1 MKAGRRGGIL
11 WVTRDNTTPHPY
23 LVEACRRAGGEVR
36 ELRWAEEFDGQ
47 RPMGRFVELGRRTG
61 RTHPMS
67 VKLVSP
73 RLLARFARAA
83 EDVVIIY
90 ELGLVGFYAGLSKL
104 VRRRGLISLVEGDY
118 RHLGRTG
125 TAGAKVA
132 LRRLAARSVDLF
144 IANNPPARDY
154 LIETLKVPR
163 SRIVTGWWLA
173 GLPADLPARMPA
185 GVTPAPDGAPLF
197 VCAGR
202 LIVPKGIDLLIE
214 AVAIHRRETG
224 PCTLWIIG
232 DGPEREHLAELAR
245 RLAVEDLFTGYYE
258 TVLERTELITEV
270 HVPAQDGRKGAYCK
284 VTTGS
289 ADDWPALGVAAV
301 IDGDGT
307 AIKSARIVASAAT
320 DKATRLKSAEAVL
333 NGRTVTD
340 TLLEEAG
347 DAAVEE
353 SEFIAD
359 IRGSVPYKRE
369 LMRVY
374 VRRAVRAALDGRDGT
389 SR

>member
-11 WVTRDNTTPHPY
+11 WVTRDNTAPHPY

-47 RPMGRFVELGRRTG
+47 RPMGRFVELGRGTG

-67 VKLVSP
+67 FKLVSP

-163 SRIVTGWWLA
+163 SRIV
-173 GLPADLPARMPA
+173 
-185 GVTPAPDGAPLF
+185 
-197 VCAGR
+197 
-202 LIVPKGIDLLIE
+202 PKGIDLLIE

-224 PCTLWIIG
+224 PCTL
-232 DGPEREHLAELAR
+232 
-245 RLAVEDLFTGYYE
+245 
-258 TVLERTELITEV
+258 
-270 HVPAQDGRKGAYCK
+270 
-284 VTTGS
+284 
-289 ADDWPALGVAAV
+289 
-301 IDGDGT
+301 
-307 AIKSARIVASAAT
+307 
-320 DKATRLKSAEAVL
+320 
-333 NGRTVTD
+333 
-340 TLLEEAG
+340 
-347 DAAVEE
+347 
-353 SEFIAD
+353 
-359 IRGSVPYKRE
+359 
-369 LMRVY
+369 
-374 VRRAVRAALDGRDGT
+374 
-389 SR
+389 